1 MMSITAKD
9 SEVRENDG
17 RGTIKVIDRPTFIL
31 KTREGE
37 SRAVSPSQRNGAN
50 KKETDCSSSNVSSK
64 IPDPAR
70 TILPTCL
77 EMTNSGKFMD
87 ENMQLC
93 ENSLEFLYDQQDF
106 LVVGCLGAQ
115 GVGKSTI
122 MSLLTS
128 TYASNVFPIQ
138 DISHHESGANCTSG
152 IDFFVTKN
160 RVIYLDTQPILSD
173 STIDY
178 SISYDQKK
186 PTTDFASIETNLELQ
201 SLQFAAFLFSVCHVI
216 IFVQDWFVDPN
227 LVRFLQTAE
236 MLKPSSTTNMDQ
248 DYVEYYPH
256 IIFLHNK
263 AELQDFTPNIVEKI
277 KDFYSKV
284 FATSRLQ
291 IHSGL
296 DTSNQSTDT
305 GLNLFFIPKIT
316 NEETAMRQNEKK
328 LIERLKTKIHG
339 VNRNPMTPSTLTEK
353 NWQVLQCNYF
363 SSSVIYDGKISLISV
378 VIESFR
384 YHYVS
389 KVMEAIK
396 KSHLSSE
403 YGRLMP

>member
-1 MMSITAKD
+1 MNVQKMMPITSKD
-9 SEVRENDG
+9 SEVKDGDG

-37 SRAVSPSQRNGAN
+37 NRAVSPNQRNGGN
-50 KKETDCSSSNVSSK
+50 KKEGDGSTTVPSK
-64 IPDPAR
+64 IQDPVR
-70 TILPTCL
+70 TILSTCL
-77 EMTNSGKFMD
+77 EMTSCVKFMD

-93 ENSLEFLYDQQDF
+93 ESPFEFLCDQQDF

-128 TYASNVFPIQ
+128 NSISGIFPTQ
-138 DISHHESGANCTSG
+138 DTSHHESGANCTTG
-152 IDFFVTKN
+152 IDFYVTKN
-160 RVIYLDTQPILSD
+160 RVIYLDTQPILSE

-186 PTTDFASIETNLELQ
+186 SATDFINTETNLELQ

-236 MLKPSSTTNMDQ
+236 MLKPASTSNMDQ

-256 IIFLHNK
+256 IVFLHNK
-263 AELQDFTPNIVEKI
+263 AELQDFTPHSMEKE
-277 KDFYSKV
+277 FYSKL
-284 FATSRLQ
+284 FSSSRLQ
-291 IHSGL
+291 THSGL
-296 DTSNQSTDT
+296 DMSNYSMEA
-305 GLNLFFIPKIT
+305 GLNLFFIPRII
-316 NEETAMRQNEKK
+316 NEEEFTMRQNEKK
-328 LIERLKTKIHG
+328 LIEKLKTKIHG
-339 VNRNPMTPSTLTEK
+339 VNRNSMTPSTLTEK
-353 NWQVLQCNYF
+353 NW
-363 SSSVIYDGKISLISV
+363 
-378 VIESFR
+378 

-389 KVMEAIK
+389 RVMEAIK

>member
-1 MMSITAKD
+1 MNIQKMIPINSKD
-9 SEVRENDG
+9 SDVKDSDS

-37 SRAVSPSQRNGAN
+37 NRAVSPNQRNGGN
-50 KKETDCSSSNVSSK
+50 KKEGDASSNVSSK
-64 IPDPAR
+64 I
-70 TILPTCL
+70 
-77 EMTNSGKFMD
+77 
-87 ENMQLC
+87 
-93 ENSLEFLYDQQDF
+93 QD
-106 LVVGCLGAQ
+106 LVGCLGAQ

-122 MSLLTS
+122 MSLLTCNIA
-128 TYASNVFPIQ
+128 TGIFPIQ
-138 DISHHESGANCTSG
+138 DTSHHESGANCTIG

-160 RVIYLDTQPILSD
+160 RVIYLDTQPILSG

-178 SISYDQKK
+178 STSYDQKK
-186 PTTDFASIETNLELQ
+186 PTTDFINIETNLELQ
-201 SLQFAAFLFSVCHVI
+201 SSQFAAFLFSVCHVI

-236 MLKPSSTTNMDQ
+236 MLKPSSTSNMDQ

-256 IIFLHNK
+256 IVFLHNK
-263 AELQDFTPNIVEKI
+263 AELQDFTPHNIEKV
-277 KDFYSKV
+277 KEFYTKLFSS
-284 FATSRLQ
+284 SRLQ

-296 DTSNQSTDT
+296 DMSNHSMEA
-305 GLNLFFIPKIT
+305 GLNLFFIPRIT
-316 NEETAMRQNEKK
+316 NEEEFTMRQNGKK
-328 LIERLKTKIHG
+328 LIEKLKTKIHG
-339 VNRNPMTPSTLTEK
+339 VNRNSMTPSTLTEK
-353 NWQVLQCNYF
+353 NW
-363 SSSVIYDGKISLISV
+363 
-378 VIESFR
+378 

>member
-1 MMSITAKD
+1 MNVQKMIPIAPKESETRDND
-9 SEVRENDG
+9 S

-37 SRAVSPSQRNGAN
+37 SRAVSPSQRNGGN
-50 KKETDCSSSNVSSK
+50 KKEVDSSSNVPSK
-64 IPDPAR
+64 IPDSTR
-70 TILPTCL
+70 TILSTCL
-77 EMTNSGKFMD
+77 EMTNSVKFMD

-93 ENSLEFLYDQQDF
+93 ENPLEFLYDQQDF

-128 TYASNVFPIQ
+128 NYVPNIFPTQ
-138 DISHHESGANCTSG
+138 DMSHHESGANSTSG

-160 RVIYLDTQPILSD
+160 RVIYLDTQPILSG

-178 SISYDQKK
+178 SASYDQKK
-186 PTTDFASIETNLELQ
+186 PTTDFANMETNLELQ

-216 IFVQDWFVDPN
+216 IFVQDWFVDLN

-236 MLKPSSTTNMDQ
+236 MLKPSSTSNMDQ

-256 IIFLHNK
+256 IVFLHNK
-263 AELQDFTPNIVEKI
+263 AELQDFTPNTMEKI
-277 KDFYSKV
+277 KEFYSKV
-284 FATSRLQ
+284 FSSSRLQ
-291 IHSGL
+291 THSGL
-296 DTSNQSTDT
+296 DMSNHSMDA
-305 GLNLFFIPKIT
+305 GLNLFFIPQIV
-316 NEETAMRQNEKK
+316 NEEPTMRQNEKK
-328 LIERLKTKIHG
+328 LIEKLRTKIHG
-339 VNRNPMTPSTLTEK
+339 VNRNQMTPSTLTEK
-353 NWQVLQCNYF
+353 NW
-363 SSSVIYDGKISLISV
+363 
-378 VIESFR
+378 

-389 KVMEAIK
+389 RVMEAIK

>member
-1 MMSITAKD
+1 MNVQKMMPVTSKDTEAKESD
-9 SEVRENDG
+9 T

-37 SRAVSPSQRNGAN
+37 NRAVSPSQRNGGN
-50 KKETDCSSSNVSSK
+50 KKETDVSCNVPPKIQDPIRTVLSS
-64 IPDPAR
+64 
-70 TILPTCL
+70 CL
-77 EMTNSGKFMD
+77 EMTSCVKFM
-87 ENMQLC
+87 EEHMQLC
-93 ENSLEFLYDQQDF
+93 ECPLEFLYDQQDF

-122 MSLLTS
+122 MSLLVS
-128 TYASNVFPIQ
+128 NYASGIFPIQ
-138 DISHHESGANCTSG
+138 DTSHYENGGNSTVG

-160 RVIYLDTQPILSD
+160 RVIYLDTQPILSG

-178 SISYDQKK
+178 SAPYDQKK
-186 PTTDFASIETNLELQ
+186 STPDFVNVETNLELQ

-236 MLKPSSTTNMDQ
+236 MLKPSSTSNMDQ

-256 IIFLHNK
+256 IMFVHNK
-263 AELQDFTPNIVEKI
+263 AELEDFTPCNMEKT
-277 KDFYSKV
+277 KEFYSKV
-284 FATSRLQ
+284 FSSSRLQ
-291 IHSGL
+291 THSGL
-296 DTSNQSTDT
+296 DMSNHTMEA
-305 GLNLFFIPKIT
+305 GLNLFFIPRIK
-316 NEETAMRQNEKK
+316 NEEEPTMRQNERK
-328 LIERLKTKIHG
+328 LIEKLKTKIHG
-339 VNRNPMTPSTLTEK
+339 VNRNPMTPTTLTEK
-353 NWQVLQCNYF
+353 NW
-363 SSSVIYDGKISLISV
+363 
-378 VIESFR
+378 

-389 KVMEAIK
+389 RVMEAIK

>member
-1 MMSITAKD
+1 MNVHKMMTIIAKD
-9 SEVRENDG
+9 SDYRDSEG
-17 RGTIKVIDRPTFIL
+17 RGAIRLIDRPTFIL
-31 KTREGE
+31 KTRDSE
-37 SRAVSPSQRNGAN
+37 SRAVSPSQRSNAN
-50 KKETDCSSSNVSSK
+50 KKETESSSQSSSK
-64 IPDPAR
+64 MPELCR
-70 TILPTCL
+70 TILTPCV
-77 EMTNSGKFMD
+77 EMTTSIKFMD

-93 ENSLEFLYDQQDF
+93 ETPLEYLYDQQDF
-106 LVVGCLGAQ
+106 LVVGCLGGQ

-128 TYASNVFPIQ
+128 SYAPNVFPVQ
-138 DISHHESGANCTSG
+138 DMSHHESGANCTTG

-160 RVIYLDTQPILSD
+160 RVIYLDTQPILSG

-178 SISYDQKK
+178 STSYDQKK
-186 PTTDFASIETNLELQ
+186 PTSDFANIETNLELQ

-216 IFVQDWFVDPN
+216 IFVQDWIVDPN

-236 MLKPSSTTNMDQ
+236 MLKPSSTSNMDQ

-256 IIFLHNK
+256 IVFLHNK
-263 AELQDFTPNIVEKI
+263 AELQDFTPSITEKV

-284 FATSRLQ
+284 FSTSRLQ
-291 IHSGL
+291 THSGL
-296 DTSNQSTDT
+296 DMSPQSVDAS
-305 GLNLFFIPKIT
+305 LNLFFIPEIT
-316 NEETAMRQNEKK
+316 NEESPMHQNEKK

-339 VNRNPMTPSTLTEK
+339 VSKNPMTPATLTEK
-353 NWQVLQCNYF
+353 NW
-363 SSSVIYDGKISLISV
+363 
-378 VIESFR
+378 

-389 KVMEAIK
+389 RVMEAIK

>member
-1 MMSITAKD
+1 MMPVLSKDTEAKD
-9 SEVRENDG
+9 GEG
-17 RGTIKVIDRPTFIL
+17 RALIKVVERPTFIL

-37 SRAVSPSQRNGAN
+37 SRAVSPSQRNGN
-50 KKETDCSSSNVSSK
+50 KKEIDGTSTMPLK
-64 IPDPAR
+64 PPDITR
-70 TILPTCL
+70 TVIPTCI
-77 EMTNSGKFMD
+77 EMTSCAKFMD

-93 ENSLEFLYDQQDF
+93 ESALEFLCDQQDF
-106 LVVGCLGAQ
+106 LVVGCLGTQ

-128 TYASNVFPIQ
+128 NYKADIFGVQ
-138 DISHHESGANCTSG
+138 DMSHHESGTNCTSG

-160 RVIYLDTQPILSD
+160 RVIYLDTQPILSA
-173 STIDY
+173 SVIDY
-178 SISYDQKK
+178 TSSFEQKK
-186 PTTDFASIETNLELQ
+186 TTTDFVNTETNLELQ
-201 SLQFAAFLFSVCHVI
+201 SLQFTAFLFSVCHVI

-236 MLKPSSTTNMDQ
+236 MLKPSSTTTMDQ

-256 IIFLHNK
+256 ILFLHNK
-263 AELQDFTPNIVEKI
+263 AEAQDFMPSTVQKM
-277 KDFYSKV
+277 KDFYNKLFSS
-284 FATSRLQ
+284 SRLQ

-296 DTSNQSTDT
+296 DMSRDSIEN
-305 GLNLFFIPKIT
+305 GLNLFLIPLIKT
-316 NEETAMRQNEKK
+316 EDESNVQENEKK
-328 LIERLKTKIHG
+328 LIEQLRMKIHG
-339 VNRNPMTPSTLTEK
+339 ISRHPMTPSTLTEK
-353 NWQVLQCNYF
+353 TW
-363 SSSVIYDGKISLISV
+363 
-378 VIESFR
+378 

>member
-1 MMSITAKD
+1 MNIQKMIPINSKD
-9 SEVRENDG
+9 SDVKDSDS

-37 SRAVSPSQRNGAN
+37 NRAVSPNQRNGGN
-50 KKETDCSSSNVSSK
+50 KKEGDASSNVSSK
-64 IPDPAR
+64 I
-70 TILPTCL
+70 
-77 EMTNSGKFMD
+77 
-87 ENMQLC
+87 
-93 ENSLEFLYDQQDF
+93 QDHF

-122 MSLLTS
+122 MSLLTCNIA
-128 TYASNVFPIQ
+128 TGIFPIQ
-138 DISHHESGANCTSG
+138 DTSHHESGANCTIG

-160 RVIYLDTQPILSD
+160 RVIYLDTQPILSG

-178 SISYDQKK
+178 STSYDQKK
-186 PTTDFASIETNLELQ
+186 PTTDFINIETNLELQ
-201 SLQFAAFLFSVCHVI
+201 SSQFAAFLFSVCHVI

-236 MLKPSSTTNMDQ
+236 MLKPSSTSNMDQ

-256 IIFLHNK
+256 IVFLHNK
-263 AELQDFTPNIVEKI
+263 AELQDFTPHNIEKV
-277 KDFYSKV
+277 KEFYTKLFSS
-284 FATSRLQ
+284 SRLQ

-296 DTSNQSTDT
+296 DMSNHSMEA
-305 GLNLFFIPKIT
+305 GLNLFFIPRIT
-316 NEETAMRQNEKK
+316 NEEEFTMRQNGKK
-328 LIERLKTKIHG
+328 LIEKLKTKIHG
-339 VNRNPMTPSTLTEK
+339 VNRNSMTPSTLTEK
-353 NWQVLQCNYF
+353 NW
-363 SSSVIYDGKISLISV
+363 
-378 VIESFR
+378 

>member
-1 MMSITAKD
+1 MMPVLSKDTEAKD
-9 SEVRENDG
+9 GEG
-17 RGTIKVIDRPTFIL
+17 RSLIKVVERQTFIL

-37 SRAVSPSQRNGAN
+37 SRAVSPSQRNGN
-50 KKETDCSSSNVSSK
+50 KKDVDATSTMPLK
-64 IPDPAR
+64 PPDITR
-70 TILPTCL
+70 TVIPTCI
-77 EMTNSGKFMD
+77 EMTNCAKFMD

-93 ENSLEFLYDQQDF
+93 ESALEFLCDQQDF
-106 LVVGCLGAQ
+106 LVIGCLGTQ

-128 TYASNVFPIQ
+128 NSKADTFSVQ
-138 DISHHESGANCTSG
+138 DISHHECGTNCTSG

-160 RVIYLDTQPILSD
+160 RVIYLDTQPILSA
-173 STIDY
+173 SVIDY
-178 SISYDQKK
+178 ASSFEQKK
-186 PTTDFASIETNLELQ
+186 TTTDFVNTETNLELQ
-201 SLQFAAFLFSVCHVI
+201 SLQFTAFLFSVCHVI

-236 MLKPSSTTNMDQ
+236 MLKPSSTTTMDQ

-256 IIFLHNK
+256 ILFLHNK
-263 AELQDFTPNIVEKI
+263 AEAQDFMPSTVEKM
-277 KDFYSKV
+277 KEFYNKV
-284 FATSRLQ
+284 FSSSRLQ

-296 DTSNQSTDT
+296 DMSHGSIEN
-305 GLNLFFIPKIT
+305 GLNLFLIPLIRAEDEF
-316 NEETAMRQNEKK
+316 NVQENEKRLVEK
-328 LIERLKTKIHG
+328 LRMKIHG
-339 VNRNPMTPSTLTEK
+339 VSRHPMTPSTLTEK
-353 NWQVLQCNYF
+353 NW
-363 SSSVIYDGKISLISV
+363 
-378 VIESFR
+378 

>member
-1 MMSITAKD
+1 MNIQKMMPIASKD
-9 SEVRENDG
+9 TDTKDG
-17 RGTIKVIDRPTFIL
+17 EGRALIKVIDRPTFIL

-37 SRAVSPSQRNGAN
+37 SRAVSPSQRNGS
-50 KKETDCSSSNVSSK
+50 KKEAESSSNIPSK
-64 IPDPAR
+64 LPDPTR
-70 TILPTCL
+70 TIISTCL
-77 EMTNSGKFMD
+77 EMNSCIKFMD

-93 ENSLEFLYDQQDF
+93 ENALEFLYDQQDF

-128 TYASNVFPIQ
+128 NYAPDIFPVQ
-138 DISHHESGANCTSG
+138 DISHHESGANCTVG
-152 IDFFVTKN
+152 IDIFTTKN
-160 RVIYLDTQPILSD
+160 RVIYLDTQPILSA
-173 STIDY
+173 SSIDY
-178 SISYDQKK
+178 SASYDQKK
-186 PTTDFASIETNLELQ
+186 PTTDFVNTESNLELQ

-236 MLKPSSTTNMDQ
+236 MLKPSSTANMDQ

-256 IIFLHNK
+256 IVFLHNK
-263 AELQDFTPNIVEKI
+263 AELQDFMPNNIERMKE
-277 KDFYSKV
+277 FYNKV
-284 FATSRLQ
+284 FSSSRLQ
-291 IHSGL
+291 THSGL
-296 DTSNQSTDT
+296 DMSKDSNEG
-305 GLNLFFIPKIT
+305 GLNLVLVPCST
-316 NEETAMRQNEKK
+316 NEEEPALTQNERK
-328 LIERLKTKIHG
+328 LMEKLKTKIHG
-339 VNRNPMTPSTLTEK
+339 VTRNPMTPSTLTEK
-353 NWQVLQCNYF
+353 NW
-363 SSSVIYDGKISLISV
+363 
-378 VIESFR
+378 